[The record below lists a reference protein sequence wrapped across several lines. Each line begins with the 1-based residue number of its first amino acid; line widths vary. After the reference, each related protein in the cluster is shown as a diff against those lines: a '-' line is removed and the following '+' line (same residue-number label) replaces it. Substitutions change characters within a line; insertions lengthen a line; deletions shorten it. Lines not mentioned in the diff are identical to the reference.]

1 MSNTG
6 KYPVRILLL
15 STLLGLFLTHRTA
28 QALKYKPKPE
38 ETLSHVAL
46 IHYGDP
52 KKFIYISVANGI
64 SNPDK
69 FPKGKKL
76 WVPTVWKYRLKRG
89 DSLSKVSSK
98 YLKDSK
104 RSDFLTWLNRI
115 RDPKDI
121 KIGSLITIPFLLR
134 HRVKPG
140 ESMVDV
146 ARRYYFQTKPA
157 GLLRKFNGK
166 RTNALKPGE
175 HILIPIY
182 DPEASFD
189 RVKERIKRYQERH
202 AKASIPNRVRPKRPE
217 KPKTPSRTPD
227 ADAKEASQPAKTKP
241 TGEKAK
247 NPDGATETPPPGEVR
262 VTPPE
267 DATAVQKAFKLY
279 RDGDYELSRSNL
291 SKVLDLDRLSEADE
305 AEAREILA
313 FCLVA
318 MDRPKEAEHE
328 FVRLLMVA
336 PDRTLDPVTTSPK
349 ILEVFNRARGIR

>member
-1 MSNTG
+1 MKKATRHSL
-6 KYPVRILLL
+6 KLALL
-15 STLLGLFLTHRTA
+15 TA
-28 QALKYKPKPE
+28 LVGIFFTNKTALALKYRPKPE

-52 KKFIYISVANGI
+52 KKFIYISAANGI
-64 SNPDK
+64 RDPDK
-69 FPKGKKL
+69 FPRGKKL
-76 WVPTVWKYRLKRG
+76 WVPTVWRYRIKKG
-89 DSLSKVSSK
+89 DHLSRISAK
-98 YLKDSK
+98 YLKDKK
-104 RSDFLTWLNRI
+104 RSGFLMWLNRI
-115 RDPKDI
+115 RDPKEV
-121 KIGSLITIPFLLR
+121 KVGSLITMPFLLN

-175 HILIPIY
+175 RILVPIY
-182 DPEASFD
+182 DPDATYEK
-189 RVKERIKRYQERH
+189 VKERLKRYQERV
-202 AKASIPNRVRPKRPE
+202 AKTTSERPKRPPKPEKVIRPKEVAVKTKEPTEDKAAE
-217 KPKTPSRTPD
+217 KPNGGS
-227 ADAKEASQPAKTKP
+227 EAA
-241 TGEKAK
+241 
-247 NPDGATETPPPGEVR
+247 PPEEFR

-267 DATAVQKAFKLY
+267 DAALVQKAFKLY
-279 RDGDYELSRSNL
+279 RDGEYVLARSNL

-349 ILEVFNRARGIR
+349 ILEVFKRAQGIK